1 MNAYNHLHR
10 LFGRLSALE
19 DAGGLLSWDRDTMMP
34 EGASG
39 RRATVMA
46 TLGGLQHEML
56 TAPEVA
62 DWLETASADGDVWK
76 QANLSEM
83 KRIHARAVAVPG
95 DLVEALS
102 KAGSEAEMIW
112 RKARVD
118 NDFGSLLPSLQTVLD
133 LTRES
138 ATAMGEA
145 LSVSP
150 YDALLDGF
158 DPGMTQ
164 DAITP
169 IFETIARDLPP
180 LLQEVLERQK
190 RTGETSSVGNAPF
203 PIADQEKLGVSMMR
217 QVGFDMARGRLDV
230 SAHPFCGGATD
241 DVRITTR
248 YEADDF
254 LPAFLGVMHETGH
267 ALYEQGLPTAWQ
279 GQPVGR
285 ARGMT
290 LHESQSLLMEMQVT
304 RSRSFATFAAPVMAS
319 AFGERGSWNPDVLYR
334 RMTRVSPGFIRVD
347 ADEVTYPAHII
358 VRYELEVA
366 LIEGRLALKDLPD
379 AFNARIKD
387 MLGLDVPDDRRGCLQ
402 DIHWPLG
409 LWGYFPCYAL
419 GALTAAQ
426 LFAAAKAALP
436 DIEDEIQRGEFGN
449 LLAWLRVSVHERG
462 SSASTQDIISA
473 ATGKPLGA
481 EDYLRHVRLRYVDG
495 ER

>member
-1 MNAYNHLHR
+1 MNAYDRLHR

-56 TAPEVA
+56 TAPEVG
-62 DWLETASADGDVWK
+62 DWLGAASADDDFWK
-76 QANLSEM
+76 QANLNEM
-83 KRIHARAVAVPG
+83 KRIHARAMAVPG

-102 KAGSEAEMIW
+102 KAGSDAEMVW
-112 RKARVD
+112 RKARAE
-118 NDFGSLLPSLQTVLD
+118 NDFASLLPCLQTVLD

-138 ATAMGEA
+138 ATAIGDA
-145 LSVSP
+145 LHVSP

-164 DAITP
+164 EAITP
-169 IFETIARDLPP
+169 IFETLARDLPP
-180 LLQEVLERQK
+180 LLQAVLERQGSA
-190 RTGETSSVGNAPF
+190 GEGRPVGTAPF
-203 PIADQEKLGVSMMR
+203 PVSDQEKLGISMMR
-217 QVGFDMARGRLDV
+217 QVGFDMRRGRLDV

-248 YEADDF
+248 YETDDF

-267 ALYEQGLPTAWQ
+267 ALYEQGLPAEWQ

-304 RSRSFATFAAPVMAS
+304 RSRPFATFAAPVMAS
-319 AFGERGSWNPDVLYR
+319 AFGGQGSWDADDLYR
-334 RMTRVSPGFIRVD
+334 RMTRVRPGFIRVD

-366 LIEGRLALKDLPD
+366 MIEGRLALKDLPE

-426 LFAAAKAALP
+426 LFATARMASP
-436 DIEDEIQRGEFGN
+436 DIGNEIRRGEFGH
-449 LLAWLRVSVHERG
+449 LLGWLRSSVHERG
-462 SSASTQDIISA
+462 SNASTQDIIIA

-481 EDYLRHVRLRYVDG
+481 EEYLRHVRHRYLDG
-495 ER
+495 EG

>member
-1 MNAYNHLHR
+1 MNAYDHLHR

-19 DAGGLLSWDRDTMMP
+19 DAGGLLSWDRDTIMP
-34 EGASG
+34 EGAAG

-56 TAPEVA
+56 TAPEVT
-62 DWLETASADGDVWK
+62 DWLGSASADGDFWK
-76 QANLSEM
+76 QANLNEM

-102 KAGSEAEMIW
+102 KAGSEAEMVW
-112 RKARVD
+112 RKACAD
-118 NDFGSLLPSLQTVLD
+118 NDFKSLLPSLQTVLD

-138 ATAMGEA
+138 ATAIGEA
-145 LSVSP
+145 LSLSR

-164 DAITP
+164 QAITP
-169 IFETIARDLPP
+169 IFETLARDLPP
-180 LLQEVLERQK
+180 LLQEVLERQVS
-190 RTGETSSVGNAPF
+190 TGDIPPVGSAPF

-217 QVGFDMARGRLDV
+217 QVGFDMTRGRLDV

-254 LPAFLGVMHETGH
+254 LPAFLGVIHETGH
-267 ALYEQGLPTAWQ
+267 ALYEQGLPAEWQ

-304 RSRSFATFAAPVMAS
+304 RSHAFATFAAPLMAS
-319 AFGERGSWNPDVLYR
+319 AFGGRGSWKPDDLYR
-334 RMTRVSPGFIRVD
+334 RMTRVNPGFIRVY

-366 LIEGRLALKDLPD
+366 MIEGQLALKDLPE
-379 AFNARIKD
+379 AFNARIKN

-426 LFAAAKAALP
+426 LFASAKAVLQ
-436 DIEDEIQRGEFGN
+436 DIENEIQRGEFSN
-449 LLAWLRVSVHERG
+449 LLGWLRTAVHERG
-462 SSASTQDIISA
+462 SNTSTQDIISA

-481 EDYLRHVRLRYVDG
+481 EDYLRHVRRRYIDG

>member
-1 MNAYNHLHR
+1 MNAYDHLHR

-19 DAGGLLSWDRDTMMP
+19 DAGGLLSWDRDTIMP
-34 EGASG
+34 EGAAG

-56 TAPEVA
+56 TAPEVT
-62 DWLETASADGDVWK
+62 DWLGAAAADGDFWK
-76 QANLSEM
+76 QANLNEM

-102 KAGSEAEMIW
+102 KAGSEAEMVW
-112 RKARVD
+112 RKARAD
-118 NDFGSLLPSLQTVLD
+118 NDFKSLLPYLQTVLD

-138 ATAMGEA
+138 TTAIGEA

-164 DAITP
+164 KAITP
-169 IFETIARDLPP
+169 IFETLARDLPP
-180 LLQEVLERQK
+180 LLQEVLERQAS
-190 RTGETSSVGNAPF
+190 TGDITPVGSAPF

-217 QVGFDMARGRLDV
+217 QVGFDMTRGRLDV

-248 YEADDF
+248 YETDDF
-254 LPAFLGVMHETGH
+254 LPAFLGVIHETGH
-267 ALYEQGLPTAWQ
+267 ALYEQGLPAEWQ

-304 RSRSFATFAAPVMAS
+304 RSRAFATFAAPIMAS
-319 AFGERGSWNPDVLYR
+319 AFDGRGSWKPDDLYR

-366 LIEGRLALKDLPD
+366 MIEGRLALKDLPE

-426 LFAAAKAALP
+426 LFASAKAALP
-436 DIEDEIQRGEFGN
+436 DIGNEIQRGEFSN
-449 LLAWLRVSVHERG
+449 LLGWLRTAVHERG

-481 EDYLRHVRLRYVDG
+481 EDYLRHVRARYIDG